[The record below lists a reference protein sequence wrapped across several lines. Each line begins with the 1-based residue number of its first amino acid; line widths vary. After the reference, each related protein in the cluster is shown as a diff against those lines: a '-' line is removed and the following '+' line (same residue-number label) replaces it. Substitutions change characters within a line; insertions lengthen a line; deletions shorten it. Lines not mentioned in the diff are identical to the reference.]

1 MKIEFQGAAGTV
13 TGSRYLLSEGQTHVL
28 VDCGL
33 FQGFKYLRLKNWEEF
48 PLDPTEVSA
57 IILTHAH
64 LDHSGYVPL
73 LVKNGFRG
81 PIFSTSATKDLA
93 SLILRDSGFLQK
105 EEANFANK
113 HKFSKHHP
121 ALPLYDQKDAEH
133 SIENFQI
140 LDWQQKKTIQATTGT
155 RLEFEFHPA
164 GHLLGAS
171 SVFMKFDGKTL
182 GFSGDLGRFTDPIM
196 HPPSFPVGVDY
207 LVIESTYGDRQHD
220 TKSPKEQIL
229 EIVERTIRRGGTI
242 LIPSFSVGRAQLVL
256 YYLHELQKEGRL
268 PEVPIYLN
276 SPMASRANDLLGKH
290 ANETRCSQETIKF
303 ICSVARAVSSVE
315 ESIRLNEDARP
326 KIIIAASGMATGGR
340 VLHHLKTLAPDPR
353 NTLLFVGFQAGGT
366 RGDSLVR
373 GAREVKI
380 HGENWPV
387 RAEVVPLDSMS
398 AHADGNELIE
408 WIQRLHKKPERVF
421 VTHGEPHSADVL
433 RYRIEHELGIE
444 ASVPQQGDVFNFE
457 QMRFE

>member
-1 MKIEFQGAAGTV
+1 
-13 TGSRYLLSEGQTHVL
+13 
-28 VDCGL
+28 
-33 FQGFKYLRLKNWEEF
+33 
-48 PLDPTEVSA
+48 
-57 IILTHAH
+57 
-64 LDHSGYVPL
+64 
-73 LVKNGFRG
+73 
-81 PIFSTSATKDLA
+81 
-93 SLILRDSGFLQK
+93 
-105 EEANFANK
+105 
-113 HKFSKHHP
+113 
-121 ALPLYDQKDAEH
+121 
-133 SIENFQI
+133 
-140 LDWQQKKTIQATTGT
+140 
-155 RLEFEFHPA
+155 
-164 GHLLGAS
+164 
-171 SVFMKFDGKTL
+171 
-182 GFSGDLGRFTDPIM
+182 M

-315 ESIRLNEDARP
+315 ESIRLNEDTRP